1 MHKFRRMD
9 ALDLSKAPP
18 RKPHAELGGVI
29 FLPRSI
35 DKARATLPDGE
46 RNQYNVPGFTTR
58 MLEKLGITPDD
69 FIAAV
74 AAANSDDDVL
84 AYVRERTAQAQ
95 IDEWN
100 AFTKVSQPRNGDRTE
115 AQKIFT
121 WLGERP
127 DLTLTLDILEEDDKR
142 HYAAG

>member
-1 MHKFRRMD
+1 
-9 ALDLSKAPP
+9 
-18 RKPHAELGGVI
+18 
-29 FLPRSI
+29 
-35 DKARATLPDGE
+35 
-46 RNQYNVPGFTTR
+46 

>member
-1 MHKFRRMD
+1 MD
-9 ALDLSKAPP
+9 ALDLSKSPP
-18 RKPHAELGGVI
+18 RKPHAELGGII

-35 DKARATLPDGE
+35 DKARATLSGGE
-46 RNQYNVPGFTTR
+46 RNEYNVPGFTTR

-74 AAANSDDDVL
+74 AAAKSDDDVL
-84 AYVRERTAQAQ
+84 AYVREHSAQAQ

-100 AFTKVSQPRNGDRTE
+100 AFVKAAQPRNGDRAE
-115 AQKIFT
+115 ATKIFT

-127 DLTLTLDILEEDDKR
+127 DLTQTLDILEEDDKR
-142 HYAAG
+142 HYAAR

>member
-1 MHKFRRMD
+1 MD
-9 ALDLSKAPP
+9 ALDLSNAPP
-18 RKPHAELGGVI
+18 RRPRAELGGVI

-35 DKARATLPDGE
+35 DKARATLPTGE
-46 RNQYNVPGFTTR
+46 RNEYNVTGLTTR

-74 AAANSDDDVL
+74 AAAKSDDDVL
-84 AYVRERTAQAQ
+84 AYVRGHATQAQ

-100 AFTKVSQPRNGDRTE
+100 AFASAFQPRNGDRAE

-127 DLTLTLDILEEDDKR
+127 DLTQALDILEEDDKR
-142 HYAAG
+142 NYAAR